1 MSSLEDEF
9 ARVRDFNALSYSQ
22 RAILQ
27 FLLDHWDNPSVTEQ
41 QLLAK
46 VRELGSS
53 GNASSGS
60 LDGSE
65 RRIGGGGS
73 DGDTRAQ
80 FKHLL
85 IKRLV
90 TLEAE
95 LDALRPSELTG
106 RELYTIDGSVRQV
119 YGAVTVPDAIFLSF
133 NIWFQPIYVDERMRE
148 IARLAAESDPLP
160 AALALQE
167 IVPRLT
173 KQVNDRVSDRVSLS
187 HTLVHTCH
195 SPFDAHVKSHPI
207 M

>member
-106 RELYTIDGSVRQV
+106 RELYTIDG
-119 YGAVTVPDAIFLSF
+119 
-133 NIWFQPIYVDERMRE
+133 
-148 IARLAAESDPLP
+148 
-160 AALALQE
+160 
-167 IVPRLT
+167 
-173 KQVNDRVSDRVSLS
+173 
-187 HTLVHTCH
+187 
-195 SPFDAHVKSHPI
+195 
-207 M
+207 

>member
-53 GNASSGS
+53 GS

-65 RRIGGGGS
+65 RRIAGGGS

-106 RELYTIDGSVRQV
+106 RELYTSDGSVRQV
-119 YGAVTVPDAIFLSF
+119 YAAVTVPDAVFLSF

-148 IARLAAESDPLP
+148 IARLAAESNPLP

-173 KQVNDRVSDRVSLS
+173 K
-187 HTLVHTCH
+187 
-195 SPFDAHVKSHPI
+195 
-207 M
+207 